1 MQTLPAFTAA
11 EPFVDTIVRA
21 CSSSLKDIQQ
31 QPDLLESA
39 ARSNLSLG
47 DLRSLTPSDYDLLYA
62 TAQSLFAAQEFRQAL
77 AVALTLVM
85 HHGREAKYSYLA
97 ATCLH
102 QLGQPEEAAVMYA
115 LALHQD
121 PSSAMTAY
129 RMGQCLSR
137 LGRADEARQSFEG
150 AIELSRGNEALRQM
164 QDAAFARLRNQQ
176 AGHLICAVCAA
187 APGTIR
193 TRRTASAAR

>member
-176 AGHLICAVCAA
+176 AG
-187 APGTIR
+187 T
-193 TRRTASAAR
+193 